1 MLLIIKEVRYM
12 ELPRNSVWSV
22 NDSELLRD
30 GLYRLLDIFQDV
42 ESVILFPLDDTSAT
56 VRPIAVSLESFI
68 ELFSSRK
75 AQKAH
80 YKLPSYLLVDEENI
94 SDDHI
99 GRRDK
104 NYGFIKGIVLSR
116 SFVFD
121 YATKKRSHQL
131 AEYAKEIGVDRKSL
145 ARLLTLYWRNGQD
158 KMALLPAF
166 SKSGGAGR
174 DRIPTTKPLGAPKQ
188 PRTTAFDRAA
198 KFILSDD
205 DKKKFKKALRKYY
218 LKESGLTLAKT
229 YKNLLKDSYSK
240 EISLAEACGRYPLIP
255 TKKQFSY
262 WSTKLFSK
270 EQIIK
275 QRTSENEY
283 LRNKRSVLG
292 SITDQSYLPGVHFE
306 IDATVADVH
315 IVSELGSQYVLGRP
329 TIYIVADRASRMI
342 VGMHVSLYH
351 ASWRAARQALTNSFL
366 SKSDYC
372 KSFGL
377 EIADSEWPCA
387 HIPKELVCDNGEMI
401 GIQPQKALTPMTKLS
416 FTPPYRPDCK
426 GVVEKRFDTLNNEVV
441 HELLGT
447 TRGGKVV
454 RGSRDPRKDAIYT
467 LKEVT
472 AEIIKAV
479 LEHNRSILDGL
490 AYSSPLLIENNLS
503 PTPLNYW
510 KIHLAKHRHQLQSAN
525 SDEVIARLLPSA
537 EVSMTRS
544 GIHFNGMYYSCS
556 EVEERNLASVA
567 RSSGR
572 WRLEARIDENTT
584 NYIYVRLDKNR
595 EFIKCNLLPRSRM
608 LGDKSMYES
617 DFIRDWLDTKKELT
631 PISTTS
637 IDDHKHRQ
645 ETARQAKR
653 RSKNAEN
660 VSFKDKTSNSRQ
672 HRKEELEAT
681 TNMIASE
688 SEASVA
694 NSIPDSFPL
703 GNKIIPLPKGR
714 KRRTNGG
721 GV

>member
-1 MLLIIKEVRYM
+1 MLLIINEVRYM

-22 NDSELLRD
+22 NDSELLKD

-42 ESVILFPLDDTSAT
+42 EAVILFSLDDTSAT

-80 YKLPSYLLVDEENI
+80 YELPSYLLVDEGHI

-104 NYGFIKGIVLSR
+104 NYGFIKGIVFDR

-121 YATKKRSHQL
+121 YATKKRSPQL

-174 DRIPTTKPLGAPKQ
+174 ERIPTTKPLGAPKQ
-188 PRTTAFDRAA
+188 PRTTVFDRAD
-198 KFILSDD
+198 KFIVRDD

-240 EISLAEACGRYPLIP
+240 EIRLAEACGVPPLIP
-255 TKKQFSY
+255 TENQFRY
-262 WSTKLFSK
+262 WHTKLFSK

-275 QRTSENEY
+275 QRTSENDY
-283 LRNKRSVLG
+283 LRNKRGALG
-292 SITDQSYLPGVHFE
+292 SVTDRSYLPGGHFE

-315 IVSELGSQYVLGRP
+315 IVSEFGPQYVLGRP

-351 ASWRAARQALTNSFL
+351 ASWRAARQALANSFL
-366 SKSDYC
+366 TKSDYC
-372 KSFGL
+372 KSFGIDI
-377 EIADSEWPCA
+377 ENSEWPCA

-401 GIQPQKALTPMTKLS
+401 GIQPRKALTPMTQLS
-416 FTPPYRPDCK
+416 FAPPYRPDCK
-426 GVVEKRFDTLNNEVV
+426 GVVEKRFDIINKEVI

-447 TRGGKVV
+447 TRGGQVV

-467 LKEVT
+467 QREVT
-472 AEIIKAV
+472 TEIIKAV
-479 LEHNRSILDGL
+479 LEHNRSIFDDL
-490 AYSSPLLIENNLS
+490 AFSSPLLIENDLS

-510 KIHLAKHRHQLQSAN
+510 KIHIAKHKHELQSAN
-525 SDEVIARLLPSA
+525 SDEVIARLLPPA

-544 GIHFNGMYYSCS
+544 GIYFKGMYYSCS

-595 EFIKCNLLPRSRM
+595 EFIRCNLLPRSRM
-608 LGDKSMYES
+608 LGDKSMYEAE
-617 DFIRDWLDTKKELT
+617 FIQDWLDTKKELT

-645 ETARQAKR
+645 EVTREAKR
-653 RSKNAEN
+653 RSKDAEN
-660 VSFKDKTSNSRQ
+660 VSFRDKTSNTRQ
-672 HRKEELEAT
+672 RRKEELEAT
-681 TNMIASE
+681 TNMIAE
-688 SEASVA
+688 PSVA
-694 NSIPDSFPL
+694 KDGPDVLPSVS
-703 GNKIIPLPKGR
+703 KVIPLPRGR
-714 KRRTNGG
+714 KRRTNRGES
-721 GV
+721 

>member
-1 MLLIIKEVRYM
+1 M

-22 NDSELLRD
+22 NNSELLED
-30 GLYRLLDIFQDV
+30 GLYRLLDILQDV
-42 ESVILFPLDDTSAT
+42 DSVILFSLDNTSVT

-68 ELFSSRK
+68 ELISNRK
-75 AQKAH
+75 AKKAH
-80 YKLPSYLLVDEENI
+80 YELPTYLLVDEEHI
-94 SDDHI
+94 SDEHI
-99 GRRDK
+99 ARRDK
-104 NYGFIKGIVLSR
+104 NYGFIKGIV
-116 SFVFD
+116 FD
-121 YATKKRSHQL
+121 RPFLFDFATKKRFPLL
-131 AEYAKEIGVDRKSL
+131 AEYAKEVGVDRKSL

-166 SKSGGAGR
+166 SKSGGFGL

-188 PRTTAFDRAA
+188 PRTAAVDRAA
-198 KFILSDD
+198 KFIVSDD
-205 DKKKFKKALRKYY
+205 DKKKFKKALKKYY

-240 EISLAEACGRYPLIP
+240 EIRLAEACGRYPLIP

-262 WSTKLFSK
+262 WCIKLFSK

-275 QRTSENEY
+275 QRTSENDY
-283 LRNKRSVLG
+283 LRNKRGALG
-292 SITDQSYLPGVHFE
+292 SVTDRSHLPGAHFE

-315 IVSELGSQYVLGRP
+315 IVSELGAQYVLGRP
-329 TIYIVADRASRMI
+329 TIYIVTDRASRMI

-366 SKSDYC
+366 AKSTFC
-372 KSFGL
+372 KGFGIDI
-377 EIADSEWPCA
+377 ENSEWPCA

-401 GIQPQKALTPMTKLS
+401 GIQPKRALTPMTQLS

-426 GVVEKRFDTLNNEVV
+426 GVIEKRFDIINKEVI

-467 LKEVT
+467 LREVT

-479 LEHNRSILDGL
+479 LEHNRSIFDDL
-490 AYSSPLLIENNLS
+490 AFSSPLLIENDLS

-510 KIHLAKHRHQLQSAN
+510 KIHIAKHRHELQSAN

-544 GIHFNGMYYSCS
+544 GIYFNGMYYSCS
-556 EVEERNLASVA
+556 EVEELNLASVA

-572 WRLEARIDENTT
+572 WRLEARIDESTT
-584 NYIYVRLDKNR
+584 NYIYVRLDRNR
-595 EFIKCNLLPRSRM
+595 EFIRCNLSPRSRM
-608 LGDKSMYES
+608 LGNKSMYES
-617 DFIRDWLDTKKELT
+617 DFIQDWLDTKKELT

-645 ETARQAKR
+645 EVTRQAKH
-653 RSKNAEN
+653 RSKDAEE
-660 VSFKDKTSNSRQ
+660 VSFRDKTSNTRQ

-681 TNMIASE
+681 TNIIASKP
-688 SEASVA
+688 SAIKDA
-694 NSIPDSFPL
+694 PDSLPS
-703 GNKIIPLPKGR
+703 GNKVIQLPRGR
-714 KRRTNGG
+714 ERRTNRDEL
-721 GV
+721 